1 MLRQQLKSKIH
12 RAKITDGNVEY
23 EGSISIPEELM
34 QAADIWQGEKVLVA
48 SITSGNRL
56 ETYAIPGKKGS
67 RDIVM
72 NGAAA
77 KLINVGDTVTIMSFA
92 LADYHITPRILLLS
106 DRNEVIAERGF

>member
-12 RAKITDGNVEY
+12 RATITDGNVAY

-34 QAADIWQGEKVLVA
+34 QAADIWQGEKVLVT

-56 ETYAIPGKKGS
+56 ETYAIPGKKGAGE
-67 RDIVM
+67 IVM

-92 LADYHITPRILLLS
+92 LADYPILPRILLLN
-106 DRNEVIAERGF
+106 DRNEVISKR